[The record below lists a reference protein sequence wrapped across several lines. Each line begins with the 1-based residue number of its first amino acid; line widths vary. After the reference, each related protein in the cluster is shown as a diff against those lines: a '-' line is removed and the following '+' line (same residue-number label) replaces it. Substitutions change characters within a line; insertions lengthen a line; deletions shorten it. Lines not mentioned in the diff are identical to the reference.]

1 MLKNYLLV
9 AIRNM
14 RNNKLFTFINVI
26 GMSVGLAC
34 CILIFLFAHTNLN
47 YDQHHDGRVF
57 RIIST
62 LNQKDGQLFRLTTS
76 SVPIGPVL
84 KQEISGIEQAARV
97 TGSNMMGGKSTIRYE
112 NRSWFIED
120 GFFADSSIFHI
131 LKFDIIAG
139 NKAMPLTHPS
149 AIVLEK
155 NWATTLFGEDN
166 PIGKSVKIGT
176 AFGVVEFEVTAVY
189 DKSTYNAQFEP
200 GFFIPTNNAQWNS
213 FFNHDQ
219 TNWVGNNMVFTYL
232 KLSNIADPEEITQLI
247 HTTFLKYGS
256 EVMKEIGLTK
266 VMTLQ
271 PVEKTHTET
280 DFMIN
285 MPDTVNV
292 KFMYVL
298 ISIGVLILILACVNY
313 INLSTARA
321 GKRAMEIGIRKVL
334 GVTPRNIILQFLSES
349 TLTAFF
355 ALVLGLIIVQAVLP
369 AFNTLVNS
377 HLLFNFETIGSI
389 AGYLLLFLLITGL
402 LSGFYPA
409 FYLASFRPQVVLKG
423 KGVNKPGGRM
433 LRSGL
438 VITQFVITICLISAI
453 LIIFQQVNY
462 IKNKELGFDAD
473 AKLILP
479 LSSEESS
486 TRYETLKNKFLTNAA
501 VRQVTGSNSIPGSP
515 IPNDLVVYKDG
526 QTMDDAVHVFNNRVD
541 LNFTQVL
548 GLELLSGTHFENY
561 ENDSTID
568 YIYVNETASK
578 LLDMSLDDAPGKYV
592 YFNWEGRKFIYE
604 IKGVVNDIHQ
614 FSLHRPIDAMMYTLG
629 DGKDYDFM
637 TLDVNMTDMQGLLRE
652 LEGQWKEQIA
662 ETPFE
667 YYPLSDHLM
676 QQYQSDF
683 NTFDLIKYFTL
694 ISIIISCLG
703 LYAMSLYMA
712 EKRIKEIGIRKSFG
726 AGTKEI
732 FSMVS
737 FDLFKLLIIAFLISL
752 PITWYSMMSWL
763 DTFAYR
769 VSPSLLNFIISG
781 LITVAVGWLTVS
793 FQSMRAAM
801 TNPASVLKE
810 E

>member
-26 GMSVGLAC
+26 GMSVSLAC

-47 YDQHHDGRVF
+47 YDKQHDGRVY

-62 LNQKDGQLFRLTTS
+62 ISQKDGQLFRLTTS
-76 SVPIGPVL
+76 SIPIAPVL
-84 KQEISGIEQAARV
+84 KQEISGIEEAARIA
-97 TGSNMMGGKSTIRYE
+97 GANMMGGKNTIKYE
-112 NRSWFIED
+112 DRSWFVED
-120 GFFADSSIFHI
+120 GYIADSAIFNI
-131 LKFDIIAG
+131 LKFNIIAG
-139 NKAMPLTHPS
+139 NKATPLAHPS

-155 NWATTLFGEDN
+155 AWAITLFGDDD

-176 AFGVVEFEVTAVY
+176 IFGPAEFEVTAVY
-189 DKSTYNAQFEP
+189 DKSTYDSQFEP
-200 GFFIPTNNAQWNS
+200 GFFIPTTNAQWNN
-213 FFNHDQ
+213 FFNRDM
-219 TNWVGNNMVFTYL
+219 TNWVGNNMVFTYM
-232 KLSNIADPEEITQLI
+232 KLSDTADPEEIAKLI

-256 EVMKEIGLTK
+256 ELMKETGLTK

-271 PVEKTHTET
+271 PVENTHTET

-285 MPDTVNV
+285 MPDTVNLT
-292 KFMYVL
+292 FMYVL
-298 ISIGVLILILACVNY
+298 MSIGALILILACVNY

-321 GKRAMEIGIRKVL
+321 GKRALEIGIRKVL
-334 GVTPRNIILQFLSES
+334 GVTPGKLVIQFLSES
-349 TLTAFF
+349 MLTAFL

-369 AFNTLVNS
+369 SFNVLVNS
-377 HLLFNFETIGSI
+377 HLAFNFQTIGSI
-389 AGYLLLFLLITGL
+389 SGYLLLFLLITGV

-409 FYLASFRPQVVLKG
+409 LYLASFRPQIVLKG
-423 KGVNKPGGRM
+423 KGVNKRGGKL

-438 VITQFVITICLISAI
+438 VVAQFVITICLISAI
-453 LIIFQQVNY
+453 LIIFQQVNF
-462 IKNKELGFDAD
+462 IKNKELGFDANT
-473 AKLILP
+473 KLILP
-479 LSSEESS
+479 LASEESS
-486 TRYETLKNKFLTNAA
+486 VKYETLKNKFLTNAA
-501 VRQVTGSNSIPGSP
+501 VRQVTGSNAIPGSP
-515 IPNDLVVYKDG
+515 IPNDLLVYKDG
-526 QTMDDAVHVFNNRVD
+526 QTMEDAVHIYSNQVD

-548 GLELLSGTHFENY
+548 GMKLLSGTQFHDY

-568 YIYVNETASK
+568 YIYINETAMK
-578 LLDMSLDDAPGKYV
+578 MLDISIDEAPGQHV
-592 YFNWEGRKFIYE
+592 YFSWEGRKFVYE
-604 IKGVVNDIHQ
+604 IKGIVNDIHQ
-614 FSLHRPIDAMMYTLG
+614 FSLHEPIDAMMYTLG
-629 DGKDYDFM
+629 DGKRYDFI
-637 TLDVNMTDMQGLLRE
+637 TLDVNMTDMQGLLSD
-652 LEGQWKEQIA
+652 LEGQWKEQIS

-667 YYPLSDHLM
+667 YYLLNDHMLK
-676 QQYQSDF
+676 QYKADF

-732 FSMVS
+732 FAMVS
-737 FDLFKLLIIAFLISL
+737 FDLFKLLIIAFLVSL
-752 PITWYSMMSWL
+752 PITWFSMKFWL

-769 VSPSLLNFIISG
+769 VSPSMTNFIISG

-793 FQSMRAAM
+793 YQSMRAAM

>member
-47 YDQHHDGRVF
+47 YDQHHDGQVF

-62 LNQKDGQLFRLTTS
+62 INQKDGQLFRLTTS
-76 SVPIGPVL
+76 SVPVGPVL

-97 TGSNMMGGKSTIRYE
+97 TGANMFGGKSTIRYE

-120 GFFADSSIFHI
+120 GFIADSSIFHI

-139 NKAMPLTHPS
+139 NKAMPLTHPD

-155 NWATTLFGEDN
+155 NWAITLFGGDD

-176 AFGVVEFEVTAVY
+176 AFGAVEFEVTAVY
-189 DKSTYNAQFEP
+189 DKSTDYAQFEP
-200 GFFIPTNNAQWNS
+200 GFFISTNNAQWND
-213 FFNHDQ
+213 FFNHDM

-232 KLSNIADPEEITQLI
+232 KLSDTADPEEITKLI

-256 EVMKEIGLTK
+256 EVMKEMGLTK

-271 PVEKTHTET
+271 PVENTHTET

-334 GVTPRNIILQFLSES
+334 GVTPRNIVLQFLSES
-349 TLTAFF
+349 TLTALF
-355 ALVLGLIIVQAVLP
+355 ALILGLIIVQAVLP

-409 FYLASFRPQVVLKG
+409 MYLASFRPQVVLKG
-423 KGVNKPGGRM
+423 KGVNKPGGKM

-462 IKNKELGFDAD
+462 IKNKELGFDAN
-473 AKLILP
+473 AKLIIP

-486 TRYETLKNKFLTNAA
+486 AKYETLKNKFLTNAA
-501 VRQVTGSNSIPGSP
+501 VIQVTGSNSIPGSP
-515 IPNDLVVYKDG
+515 IPNDLLVYKDG
-526 QTMDDAVHVFNNRVD
+526 QTMDDAVHIYSNRVD

-548 GLELLSGTHFENY
+548 GLQLLSGAPFHDY

-568 YIYVNETASK
+568 YIYINETASK
-578 LLDMSLDDAPGKYV
+578 LLDIKLDDTPGQYV
-592 YFNWEGRKFIYE
+592 YFNWEGRKNTYE

-614 FSLHRPIDAMMYTLG
+614 FSLHRPIDAMMYSLG
-629 DGKDYDFM
+629 DGKNYDYM
-637 TLDVNMTDMQGLLRE
+637 TLDVNMTDMQGLISG
-652 LEGQWKEQIA
+652 LENEWKEQIA

-667 YYPLSDHLM
+667 YYPLADHLM
-676 QQYQSDF
+676 RQYEADF

-737 FDLFKLLIIAFLISL
+737 FDLFKLLIIAFLVSL
-752 PITWYSMMSWL
+752 PITWYSMKSWL

-769 VSPSLLNFIISG
+769 VSPSVMNFIISG